1 MSGCTGLS
9 LSQHLD
15 LFPSLG
21 NLEEETSRCCDVRQ
35 SSLRVPVGVLHHA
48 VTCRKRFQLKNRQK
62 KKKKNIR
69 GKLDMDFTA
78 TIFMFLWCVI
88 MVVYY
93 LHVVQ
98 QFGQKRVS
106 LTDAELPVGPG
117 GPGGPGGPAMVK
129 AARAKTVNTFR
140 TDS

>member
-1 MSGCTGLS
+1 MSQTFS
-9 LSQHLD
+9 TEEQT
-15 LFPSLG
+15 
-21 NLEEETSRCCDVRQ
+21 EEE
-35 SSLRVPVGVLHHA
+35 
-48 VTCRKRFQLKNRQK
+48 
-62 KKKKNIR
+62 KKNIC

-129 AARAKTVNTFR
+129 AARAKSVNTFR